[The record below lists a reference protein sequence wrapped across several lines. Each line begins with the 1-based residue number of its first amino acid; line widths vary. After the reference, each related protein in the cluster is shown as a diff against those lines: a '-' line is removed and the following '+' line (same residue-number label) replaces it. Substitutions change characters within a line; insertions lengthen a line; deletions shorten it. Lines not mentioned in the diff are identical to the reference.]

1 MSHRTGISSA
11 KYDVELKKLIHE
23 HFVTYIDAEY
33 VLTYFHKYDGDVLIQ
48 KDLVIMC
55 LIEYF
60 VLLI

>member
-55 LIEYF
+55 LF
-60 VLLI
+60 